1 MKFNE
6 MEYKR
11 PDFDEYAGKMRECI
25 DQMEKANSAEEFMN
39 AFNQLNQ
46 LRTHVMT
53 MRILTEIR
61 YTINTKDEFYEA
73 ENNYWDETSPK
84 YDAINTKMYEV
95 TLQSSLIEELK
106 KHIPE
111 TFFLLG
117 ECKLKAFDESIMDDM
132 VEENKL
138 MSEYG
143 KLKASAKIPFEGNIY
158 NLAEIAAIAED
169 TNRERRKLASE
180 AKMAFFKEHEADFDR
195 IYDEMVK
202 VRTKMAKKLGYK
214 NYVELAYYLMNRLD
228 YNSEMV
234 ANYRKQILDYCTPLG
249 NEIFEKQRKRLG
261 LDKLEYYDLDLHFK
275 NGNAAPFG
283 DKDELVNSA
292 VQMYHEMSEETG
304 KFIDLMNDNDLW
316 DLDSKPNK
324 EMGGYEEEI
333 PEYRVPFI
341 FSNFNGTSGDVD
353 VLTHEAG
360 HAFQTYM
367 AQDILIPDLTC
378 PTMESAEIDS
388 MSMEFF
394 AYPWMNLF
402 FKENAEKYKY
412 SHLCGTITFLPY
424 GVLVDHFQEEV
435 YSNPDWSKEERK
447 ACWRKLEKM
456 YTPWKNY
463 DESPLLEKGCWWYQ
477 QSHIFQCPFY
487 YIDYTLAQVCAQQFF
502 IRMDEKDDTYWK
514 DYLHLLQLG
523 GTLSFTNLV
532 KEAHLK
538 VPFEDS
544 CIEEIMKYLKDKLD
558 AFDDLKIN
566 S

>member
-6 MEYKR
+6 IEYKR
-11 PDFDEYAGKMRECI
+11 PNYDEYVGKMNSCI
-25 DQMEKANSAEEFMN
+25 DQMEKADSVEKFMDS
-39 AFNQLNQ
+39 FNQLNQ
-46 LRTHVMT
+46 YRTHVKT
-53 MRILTEIR
+53 MRILTAIR

-84 YDAINTKMYEV
+84 YDAIDTRMFKV
-95 TLQSSLIEELK
+95 TLHSSLKEELK

-117 ECKLKAFDESIMDDM
+117 ECKLKAFDESIMEEM

-143 KLKASAKIPFEGNIY
+143 KLKASAKIPFEGKIY

-169 TNRERRKLASE
+169 TNRDRRKAASE
-180 AKMAFFKEHEADFDR
+180 AKMAFFEEHEADFDR
-195 IYDEMVK
+195 IYDDMVK

-214 NYVELAYYLMNRLD
+214 NYVELAYYCMDRLD
-228 YNSEMV
+228 YDFNMV
-234 ANYRKQILDYCTPLG
+234 GNYRKQILDYCTPLS
-249 NEIFEKQRKRLG
+249 NEIYEKQKRRLG
-261 LDKLEYYDLDLHFK
+261 LEKLEYYDLDLHFK
-275 NGNAAPFG
+275 NGNATPFG
-283 DKDELVNSA
+283 NKDELVSSA

-316 DLDSKPNK
+316 DLESKPNK

-367 AQDILIPDLTC
+367 AQDISILDLTC

-394 AYPWMNLF
+394 AYPWMHLF
-402 FKENAEKYKY
+402 FKENADKYKY
-412 SHLCGTITFLPY
+412 SHLSGTITFLPY

-435 YSNPDWSKEERK
+435 YSNPEWSKEERK

-463 DESPLLEKGCWWYQ
+463 EECELLEKGCWWYQ
-477 QSHIFQCPFY
+477 QNHIFQCPFY

-502 IRMDEKDDTYWK
+502 IRMDKKDDTYWN

-523 GTLSFTNLV
+523 GTLSFTNLL

-538 VPFEDS
+538 VPFEDG
-544 CIEEIMKYLKDKLD
+544 CIEEIMEYLKDKID
-558 AFDDLKIN
+558 SIDDNELN
-566 S
+566 